1 MSDNL
6 MSRRKFLA
14 GAGLVLG
21 AASVSGVA
29 LLKDADPAA
38 AAAPAIPWY
47 YPSTPADQ
55 PAPEAVARR
64 AYEIYFRSGCAEAAW
79 GSCIEALAAVP
90 GAQAEQ
96 WASLPANLFRFGGGG
111 IAGWGTI
118 CGTLNGAA
126 AFISMAVG
134 QNLADDGVTKVWTH
148 RNNLINGVFQYYNE
162 TPLPTNNAYKSA
174 QGVFQGLGSWT
185 PAAPAVAPIKNA
197 PSSTANS
204 PLCHSS
210 LVQWTE
216 TTGNRDQSPA
226 QRDRCGKACFD
237 VARVTIEMLNT
248 YFELKSAPS
257 VPLDPSVAACGT
269 CHKEYTGAKMAC
281 GSCHDNTLTDG
292 HMGL

>member
-14 GAGLVLG
+14 GTGLVLG
-21 AASVSGVA
+21 AATVSGAV

-38 AAAPAIPWY
+38 AAGTAIPWP
-47 YPSTPADQ
+47 YPTDPAQQ
-55 PAPEAVARR
+55 PNPEAVARR
-64 AYEIYFRSGCAEAAW
+64 AWETYYKSGCAEAVW
-79 GSCIEALAAVP
+79 GSGVEALAAISP
-90 GAQAEQ
+90 AGT
-96 WASLPANLFRFGGGG
+96 WDTLPTNMFRFGGGG

-126 AFISMAVG
+126 AFISMVVG
-134 QNLADDGVTKVWTH
+134 QNLGPDGVTKVWTH
-148 RNNLINGVFQYYNE
+148 RNNLINGVFQFYAE
-162 TPLPTNNAYKSA
+162 TPLPTNDCYKSS
-174 QGVFQGLGSWT
+174 QGFLDGLDPWT
-185 PAAPAVAPIKNA
+185 PATPAAAPISNA

-216 TTGNRDQSPA
+216 TTGYFDQSPE

-237 VARVTIEMLNT
+237 VSRKMFTLLNT
-248 YFELKSAPS
+248 YFELASAPD
-257 VPLDPSVAACGT
+257 VAFDPSVAACGA
-269 CHKEYTGAKMAC
+269 CHKSYTGAKMAC

-292 HMGL
+292 HMD

>member
-29 LLKDADPAA
+29 LLKDPDPAA
-38 AAAPAIPWY
+38 AAGTVIPWA
-47 YPSTPADQ
+47 YPTDPADQ
-55 PAPEAVARR
+55 PNPEAVARR
-64 AYEIYFRSGCAEAAW
+64 AWETYFKSGCAEAVW
-79 GSCIEALAAVP
+79 GSCVTTLAEIP
-90 GAQAEQ
+90 GANQAD
-96 WASLPANLFRFGGGG
+96 WASLPANMFRFGGGG

-134 QNLADDGVTKVWTH
+134 PNVVDGKSGWTH
-148 RNNLINGVFQYYNE
+148 RNNLINGVFQYYAT
-162 TPLPTNNAYKSA
+162 TPLPTNNTYKSS
-174 QGVFQGLGSWT
+174 QGALGSLGAWT
-185 PAAPAVAPIKNA
+185 PATTPISNA
-197 PSSTANS
+197 PTSTADS

-216 TTGNRDQSPA
+216 TTGNNDASPA

-237 VARVTIEMLNT
+237 VAFKTISMLNT
-248 YFELKSAPS
+248 YHELNSAPS
-257 VPLDPSVAACGT
+257 VALDPSVAACGA
-269 CHKEYTGAKMAC
+269 CHKEYTGVKMAC
-281 GSCHDNTLTDG
+281 GSCHDNTTSDG
-292 HMGL
+292 HMGGL